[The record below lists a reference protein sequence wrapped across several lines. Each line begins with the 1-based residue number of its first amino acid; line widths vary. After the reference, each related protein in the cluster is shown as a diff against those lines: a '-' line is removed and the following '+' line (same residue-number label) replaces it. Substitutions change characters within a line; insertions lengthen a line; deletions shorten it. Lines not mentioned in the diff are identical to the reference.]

1 MDTIMH
7 KALADAA
14 YTAWYRNAVSGKLNG
29 ANIIYPG
36 NSTGV
41 WAGHLLVD
49 ILQVF
54 EPAAFVLNN
63 VIYVMRDYRELPACV
78 VMHEVGHVIE
88 ATARR
93 PVDYVGNPHSG
104 KGARFEKRADLYALR
119 WAVTQD
125 DPGRLYGIDQDLRS
139 RPDQRQ
145 YFKAGHHQRSA
156 LAQYQMGIFYRCVGA
171 RTYSGAQ
178 NRNG

>member
-49 ILQVF
+49 ILQTF
-54 EPAAFVLNN
+54 EPDVFVLHD
-63 VIYVMRDYRELPACV
+63 VIYIMRDYRELPACV
-78 VMHEVGHVIE
+78 IMHEVGHVVE
-88 ATARR
+88 SAARR
-93 PVDYVGNPHSG
+93 PTDYAGNPHSG

-125 DPGRLYGIDQDLRS
+125 DPGRLISTMADFLMNMASESSDGLWRALLMLRYV
-139 RPDQRQ
+139 RRYYPQHW
-145 YFKAGHHQRSA
+145 K
-156 LAQYQMGIFYRCVGA
+156 
-171 RTYSGAQ
+171 
-178 NRNG
+178 